1 MPPVRHVLVEA
12 LRSPVN
18 VNGVSAIGCGM
29 LRDSANQ
36 RSPNVIADIERPHL
50 LAFPSNLHPFTRIIL
65 DPLLGD
71 ARVVSIHFLNHSLK
85 MLRLDN
91 KSGGSKVN
99 IDR

>member
-1 MPPVRHVLVEA
+1 
-12 LRSPVN
+12 
-18 VNGVSAIGCGM
+18 M

-50 LAFPSNLHPFTRIIL
+50 LAFPSNLHPFTRILL

-71 ARVVSIHFLNHSLK
+71 ARVVPVHFLNHSLK

-91 KSGGSKVN
+91 KSSRSKVN
-99 IDR
+99 IDRCTSLYRYLSPLTLRTSRDTLLT

>member
-1 MPPVRHVLVEA
+1 MLPVRHVLVEA
-12 LRSPVN
+12 LRSRVN
-18 VNGVSAIGCGM
+18 ASGVSAIGYGM

-50 LAFPSNLHPFTRIIL
+50 LALPSNLHPFTRILL
-65 DPLLGD
+65 DPLLGG
-71 ARVVSIHFLNHSLK
+71 ARVISVHFLNHSPK